1 MKCHFPLG
9 RSSFPAR
16 QAQRGITL
24 LVVLVLLLILS
35 LLGVAVLRGS
45 AMQERMSANQR
56 DRSLAFQAAETA
68 MRYAQENVLG
78 AGTWDVSIP
87 TPTDCGNVSVC
98 PSGSAPVWR
107 TVPTAAFDFAAAG
120 LGAAPEFWVEYLGV
134 GPGRKGS
141 CDQLPLPLDCS
152 SPMYRI
158 NARSRADGRADVVM
172 QSTVISRIPEPGT

>member
-1 MKCHFPLG
+1 MNN
-9 RSSFPAR
+9 
-16 QAQRGITL
+16 QMQRYLPSGSVRHQSGISLVVVLIL
-24 LVVLVLLLILS
+24 LVAIS
-35 LLGVAVLRGS
+35 ILGVAVLRSS

-78 AGTWDVSIP
+78 AGAWDTSIP
-87 TPTDCGNVSVC
+87 TPTDCTDVGIC
-98 PSGSAPVWR
+98 PPGSAPAWR
-107 TVPTAAFDFAAAG
+107 DVPNADFDFSAAG
-120 LGAAPEFWVEYLGV
+120 LAAEPEFWIEYLGV

>member
-1 MKCHFPLG
+1 MN
-9 RSSFPAR
+9 S
-16 QAQRGITL
+16 
-24 LVVLVLLLILS
+24 
-35 LLGVAVLRGS
+35 AVLRFSPSVSMRQQSGISLVVVLILLIAISVLGIAVLRSS

-68 MRYAQENVLG
+68 MRFAQENVLG
-78 AGTWDVSIP
+78 AGTWDVTIP
-87 TPTDCGNVSVC
+87 EPADCGNVGVC
-98 PSGSAPVWR
+98 PSGSAPAWR
-107 TVPTAAFDFAAAG
+107 AVPDVAFDFAAAG
-120 LGAAPEFWVEYLGV
+120 LAAPPEFWIEYLGV